1 MKSQK
6 SANQLSRFLSVATRS
21 FRKNS
26 GSVNSDNL
34 NYMSAN
40 SKDFKDFDNDSN
52 RERSLSKGGSVEDD
66 EEFFDAQDVF
76 DQDII

>member
-6 SANQLSRFLSVATRS
+6 SANQLSRFLSVATKS

-26 GSVNSDNL
+26 GSVNSENL

>member
-1 MKSQK
+1 M
-6 SANQLSRFLSVATRS
+6 ATRS

-34 NYMSAN
+34 NYMSVN
-40 SKDFKDFDNDSN
+40 SKDFKDFENDSN

-76 DQDII
+76 DQDIIQMLKAEETLR

>member
-1 MKSQK
+1 MKTQK
-6 SANQLSRFLSVATRS
+6 SANQLSRFLSVATKS

-66 EEFFDAQDVF
+66 DEFFDAQDVF